1 MTTDNKRSNSAEYD
15 QYINN
20 LSGRYRDRGTL
31 LTMVR
36 EEAHEQMDHEAETE
50 KIAPSAYSPKI
61 DEKHFHA
68 SGEYM
73 TSSEYA
79 SYFNAHRNANHVS
92 AHVQDEDDDVK
103 VPPKKKAAPEEND
116 FKTVVFNQVKNVEEK
131 LVKKATE
138 AATTWFPLESKEKRA
153 EGVKKKFPLA
163 AIATILTMSISLML
177 IVGSAVMVSSAS
189 TELYALQNEAAE
201 LKAEQD
207 DLYEKLD
214 QKHDLR
220 EIESIARDDLGM
232 ISGDYVEVENMN
244 LNNED
249 TVESYNP
256 SGDANINF
264 STLLSAIASIFQ

>member
-92 AHVQDEDDDVK
+92 APVEDEEDDVK

-116 FKTVVFNQVKNVEEK
+116 FKTVVFNQVKNV
-131 LVKKATE
+131 
-138 AATTWFPLESKEKRA
+138 PLESKEKRA

-232 ISGDYVEVENMN
+232 ISGDYVEVEYMN